1 VSDHVAAEEYAHP
14 VACAVAGMETMLGEC
29 AGAPLWSLRDKDIDE
44 LLPRAHALLAR
55 VMGSVVLP
63 LVREGDRRDLAGT
76 FGAGSTAGWV
86 RDQGECKVS

>member
-1 VSDHVAAEEYAHP
+1 MVTQARSTTRIEHVSDSILPAAEYAHP

-29 AGAPLWSLRDKDIDE
+29 AGSPLWSLRDKDVDE

-63 LVREGDRRDLAGT
+63 LVRGG
-76 FGAGSTAGWV
+76 
-86 RDQGECKVS
+86 